1 MPKALFAE
9 NILDEGPGVKWKRLP
24 VTQLLPS
31 LTPDN
36 LKQYGSVWR
45 VDGEP
50 QGMLRAAVSDGNF
63 ITLNI
68 LRKIKG
74 VYNFSLP
81 ESGSTPSGRI
91 GKLDYAT
98 SLVKAMF
105 PASSHEDQNRMIN
118 GIMGKNS
125 NTASYCPEEVLA
137 CLSKLDAD
145 TQADNAGLQDVLNK
159 QFFEQKVQ
167 KEVEAR
173 LSTRATVTAKARRFI
188 TPPLLK
194 PLLPLG
200 GAGVYCDRN
209 VDLKRYQAFYPRAAL
224 S

>member
-1 MPKALFAE
+1 
-9 NILDEGPGVKWKRLP
+9 
-24 VTQLLPS
+24 
-31 LTPDN
+31 
-36 LKQYGSVWR
+36 
-45 VDGEP
+45 
-50 QGMLRAAVSDGNF
+50 MLRAAVSDGSF

-68 LRKIKG
+68 LRKVKH

-81 ESGSTPSGRI
+81 EIGSTPSGRI

-98 SLVKAMF
+98 SLVKAMV

-118 GIMGKNS
+118 GIMGNS
-125 NTASYCPEEVLA
+125 KSAAPSYCPEEVLA
-137 CLSKLDAD
+137 CLSKVDAD
-145 TQADNAGLQDVLNK
+145 TQADNAGLQDLMRK
-159 QFFEQKVQ
+159 QVFEQKVQ

-173 LSTRATVTAKARRFI
+173 LSTKTTAKARKLI

-209 VDLKRYQAFYPRAAL
+209 LHLKRYQAFYPRAAL
-224 S
+224 SHDPFENHWSSYLL